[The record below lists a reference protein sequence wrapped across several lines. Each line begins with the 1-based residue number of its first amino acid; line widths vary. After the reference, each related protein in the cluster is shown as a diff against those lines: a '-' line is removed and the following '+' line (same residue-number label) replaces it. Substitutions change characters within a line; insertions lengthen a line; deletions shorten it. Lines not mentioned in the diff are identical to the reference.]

1 MCPDLT
7 PKEREEGKTLREQ
20 LKKRRDEGED
30 NLVIRG
36 NKFVKLTPRTQRHTA
51 AAQLM
56 SDQTEPNVSTISL
69 VEETKTERLDNTK
82 SKNEHKTINYMK
94 IMYTNADALTNKMI
108 ELQLLASDNKAD
120 IIIVTEIKPKYSLEP
135 TNKQVLK

>member
-36 NKFVKLTPRTQRHTA
+36 NKFVKLTPRTQRHIA

-56 SDQTEPNVSTISL
+56 SDQTEPNLSTISL
-69 VEETKTERLDNTK
+69 VEEMKTK
-82 SKNEHKTINYMK
+82 
-94 IMYTNADALTNKMI
+94 
-108 ELQLLASDNKAD
+108 
-120 IIIVTEIKPKYSLEP
+120 
-135 TNKQVLK
+135 